1 MPTALV
7 TGASEGIGLEFCKI
21 MARRGYHVILVA
33 RRQHLLEQLSQRL
46 TAEYGVQCSVITS
59 DLSEP
64 EAAQALFH
72 ATQEKGL
79 QVDFLINNAGLLQNG
94 YFTEIDLSTQEKMMA
109 VNMLALTSLTH
120 LYANDMI
127 ARGGGHIL
135 NLASLAAWTP
145 IPNQNV
151 YAASKAYVLAFT
163 QALANEFT
171 ANNSGITAT
180 ALCPGFTATRMM
192 NNPDQGGRLSIPQG
206 MMQSATDV
214 AEQGIVACL
223 AGRTTLVPG
232 ISNRVTSWL
241 AALLPRM
248 PLVAL
253 VGQFYRNN
261 MR

>member
-1 MPTALV
+1 
-7 TGASEGIGLEFCKI
+7 
-21 MARRGYHVILVA
+21 
-33 RRQHLLEQLSQRL
+33 
-46 TAEYGVQCSVITS
+46 
-59 DLSEP
+59 
-64 EAAQALFH
+64 
-72 ATQEKGL
+72 
-79 QVDFLINNAGLLQNG
+79 
-94 YFTEIDLSTQEKMMA
+94 TQEKMMA

-163 QALANEFT
+163 QALANELT
-171 ANNSGITAT
+171 ANHSGITAT